1 MIKGNCVKL
10 INFLTAGALASS
22 LVTPAVMAAD
32 ATTPMPD
39 AQKKE
44 IEKVVHDYL
53 LSNPEVLLEASQA
66 LQQKQQQNMQQ
77 QAQSA
82 IKDNAEQLFQSKLT
96 TVGNAKGNVT
106 IVEFFDYQC
115 IHCKKMSPVMDS
127 LVKKDSG
134 LRIIYK
140 EFPIFGKTSETAS
153 RAALAAGMQGKY
165 LKMHEAL
172 LKLEKRLDDKI
183 VMDTAQ
189 SVGLDLKKLK
199 TDMESKEV
207 TEVLES
213 NRQLAEK
220 LHLMGTP
227 AFIVGSTP
235 DGQFKTSSEPSFVPG
250 AASEE
255 TLQELIKKAAGN

>member
-1 MIKGNCVKL
+1 MKL

-22 LVTPAVMAAD
+22 LVSTAVMAED
-32 ATTPMPD
+32 AAPMPD

-53 LSNPEVLLEASQA
+53 ISNPEVLLEASQA

-82 IKDNAEQLFQSKLT
+82 IQENADNLFQGKLT

-115 IHCKKMSPVMDS
+115 IHCKKMSPTMDS
-127 LVKKDSG
+127 LVKKDSD
-134 LRIIYK
+134 LRVIYK

-165 LKMHEAL
+165 DKMHEAL
-172 LKLEKRLDDKI
+172 MKLDKKIDEKS
-183 VMDTAQ
+183 VMDAAQ
-189 SVGLDLKKLK
+189 SVGLDMKKLK
-199 TDMESKEV
+199 KDMDSKEV
-207 TEVLES
+207 TDVLTA
-213 NRQLAEK
+213 NRELAEK

-235 DGQFKTSSEPSFVPG
+235 NGQFKAGSEPTFIPG

-255 TLQELIKKAAGN
+255 SLKELIKKAAGN